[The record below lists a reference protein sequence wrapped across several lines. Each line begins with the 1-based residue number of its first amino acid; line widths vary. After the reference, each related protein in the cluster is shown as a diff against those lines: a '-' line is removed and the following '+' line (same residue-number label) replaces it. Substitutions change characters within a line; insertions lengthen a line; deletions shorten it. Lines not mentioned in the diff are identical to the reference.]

1 MYGMMWIGL
10 LLALAISAVALF
22 YVVWPLL
29 KPGPAPVMVED
40 DRLAELLGRKDAVMK
55 SIKDLEFDYRVGK
68 LSEEDYQLYDQR
80 LRRQAIGLLQQIEQ
94 AAPESAQLDA
104 AVEDE
109 IAQRRKVSDRP
120 VVALPAIAVPAAAVV
135 TPALAPPRPTASGP
149 GAGRPG
155 CRYSGTSC
163 AGAVLHQLRQR
174 AGAKAQVLRELR
186 VARRGVGVSNDFTFF
201 QAPQAGIEPA
211 TLRLEGGC
219 SIH

>member
-1 MYGMMWIGL
+1 
-10 LLALAISAVALF
+10 
-22 YVVWPLL
+22 
-29 KPGPAPVMVED
+29 MVED

-120 VVALPAIAVPAAAVV
+120 VVAVPVVSRASGSRRCANTCPAA
-135 TPALAPPRPTASGP
+135 PPASGP

-155 CRYSGTSC
+155 CRYSGTSSL
-163 AGAVLHQLRQR
+163 GAVLHQLRQR

-186 VARRGVGVSNDFTFF
+186 VARRSVSSQNLHED
-201 QAPQAGIEPA
+201 AKNEGAKKISA
-211 TLRLEGGC
+211 LLRVFV
-219 SIH
+219 

>member
-1 MYGMMWIGL
+1 M
-10 LLALAISAVALF
+10 ALAISAVALF

-29 KPGPAPVMVED
+29 KPGPAPIMVED

-94 AAPESAQLDA
+94 VAPESAELDA

-120 VVALPAIAVPAAAVV
+120 VVAVPVIAVPAAAVV
-135 TPALAPPRPTASGP
+135 TPTLAPPRPQPAVPAQAVPVAITAGQ
-149 GAGRPG
+149 AALV
-155 CRYSGTSC
+155 RYCTNCGNVLEPQHKFC
-163 AGAVLHQLRQR
+163 ANCGSPVAV
-174 AGAKAQVLRELR
+174 
-186 VARRGVGVSNDFTFF
+186 
-201 QAPQAGIEPA
+201 
-211 TLRLEGGC
+211 
-219 SIH
+219 